1 MADNKSGINANAM
14 FQAGF
19 ASKAKVT
26 TQQDAKRQQRADY
39 WSGIAKGAYNV
50 LGKAALGQME
60 RNYVGFQQYRDLGD
74 SQLGI
79 NLLQVNKMP
88 EDNLELKQDIADLGV
103 KYGLAAKAAHYGFG
117 KKRSK
122 GRADAAMYLKQ
133 LHDMNAD
140 LTAISESVPGAQD
153 MINVASG
160 RTQAGESAVTM
171 SPGDQDPF
179 RTDNTTQLAAG
190 LVQKRLRWNSDPEKG
205 PIGMNV
211 KVGGEWR
218 DDETTGISTYVDK
231 LETGTYEDYVAQD
244 EEMYSKL
251 DQKYEK
257 YYNETAGEGVS
268 DQNIQSREEWNK
280 SQGIEQGL
288 NTSLLSREEWTK
300 QNQENRGAVS
310 LTPYSK
316 LKFAAKE
323 DKIMGETIVA
333 GDKLLA
339 ELAYQENSPDW
350 NTVSD
355 VQNGK
360 NEFAATVNG
369 YSDAQFKDFFFGGY
383 SYDYSNNRM
392 TETAPAYILMKAE
405 VEEAGGL
412 DENGNFKEGFGPG
425 TEDWEGQ
432 LLMLRGQSFVRG
444 SEYRKQTIEQQWEI
458 RKEKYEA
465 NQEAWRDDNPE
476 DPIWKQK
483 GYANENAY
491 LETLD
496 VDDPDSEENSV
507 FNYRNNYGGWGKD
520 DYTGG
525 GGSDPVKVSWNW
537 REKRRN
543 KLNRLENIS
552 GMHNSYYWDGK
563 SYWTNEDF
571 TEGKMEPK
579 EVAEIEGLLKYGETG
594 SDVFTDKLKVDIK
607 TGVDEKP
614 AGGNSGG
621 ASISLINKN
630 LSMGNTDNTAAKNLN
645 DFFDENMQK
654 KYYFAPY
661 GGGGKEGTGGLT
673 NDIVLYQMT
682 EDGKFT
688 KRAVINPKTNKPF
701 RIGTGKNAKVSELA
715 ELNKFLKDYTSS
727 SVTGNQK
734 LDIKTN

>member
-1 MADNKSGINANAM
+1 MADNKSGINSNAM

-60 RNYVGFQQYRDLGD
+60 RNYVGLQKYRDLGD

-310 LTPYSK
+310 LMPYSK
-316 LKFAAKE
+316 LKFVSKE

-405 VEEAGGL
+405 VEKAGGL

-476 DPIWKQK
+476 DPQWKLDGYPNK
-483 GYANENAY
+483 GAAEKYAAGNTGEQVNQLNPFGSTDNDY
-491 LETLD
+491 
-496 VDDPDSEENSV
+496 VDDGSTKGKYLTGST
-507 FNYRNNYGGWGKD
+507 RNN
-520 DYTGG
+520 
-525 GGSDPVKVSWNW
+525 
-537 REKRRN
+537 KRRSVMNMVQN
-543 KLNRLENIS
+543 KPNA
-552 GMHNSYYWDGK
+552 G
-563 SYWTNEDF
+563 T
-571 TEGKMEPK
+571 
-579 EVAEIEGLLKYGETG
+579 KYPGILGDYIWNGETW
-594 SDVFTDKLKVDIK
+594 DIGEK
-607 TGVDEKP
+607 SISTTEMMKDEKIFFP
-614 AGGNSGG
+614 DGNFENNLTRKQVETKTLELSSLGNAKNVGEVFSAIKSTYNDKNNAIKKSTGSIGGLSVRKSGQSIYIMVDGVEKEFSLGSAGGFGGTSVNERKRISYLTNLESLLNAVNS
-621 ASISLINKN
+621 SLNPEYT
-630 LSMGNTDNTAAKNLN
+630 NTDYNSTNNTN
-645 DFFDENMQK
+645 
-654 KYYFAPY
+654 
-661 GGGGKEGTGGLT
+661 
-673 NDIVLYQMT
+673 
-682 EDGKFT
+682 
-688 KRAVINPKTNKPF
+688 
-701 RIGTGKNAKVSELA
+701 
-715 ELNKFLKDYTSS
+715 
-727 SVTGNQK
+727 
-734 LDIKTN
+734 